1 MTVTAKVRTLARHS
15 EDWVPFVFVEANVLE
30 SPVGQFYTSFF
41 ADGDVLQKAIDCF
54 IKNKQFELTAEFS
67 ADYKRAIWVR
77 IDEKIED

>member
-15 EDWVPFVFVEANVLE
+15 EGWVSFVLVEANVLE

-67 ADYKRAIWVR
+67 PDYKRAIWVR

>member
-15 EDWVPFVFVEANVLE
+15 EDWNPLVLVEVEVLE
-30 SPVGQFYTSFF
+30 SPVGHFYSMFF
-41 ADGDVLQKAIDCF
+41 AGGDVLQKAIDCF

-67 ADYKRAIWVR
+67 PDYKRAIWVR

>member
-15 EDWVPFVFVEANVLE
+15 EGWGSFVLVEANVLE
-30 SPVGQFYTSFF
+30 SPVGQFYTLFF

-54 IKNKQFELTAEFS
+54 KKDKQFKLTAEFDS
-67 ADYKRAIWVR
+67 DYRTAVYAR